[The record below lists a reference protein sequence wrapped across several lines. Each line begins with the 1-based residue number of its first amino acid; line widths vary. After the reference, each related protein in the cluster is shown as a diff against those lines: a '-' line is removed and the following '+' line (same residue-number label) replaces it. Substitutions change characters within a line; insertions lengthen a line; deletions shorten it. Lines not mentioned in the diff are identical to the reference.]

1 MSGCLDKLDQTMTF
15 YFIVLAAQCHS
26 SLPAAGS
33 SQAWPERSS
42 WMQCLKKLVR
52 AEGVRSLYYSF
63 PTTLFM
69 NLPYGGVMVATNET
83 LKSYFNPSGGQNAP
97 AFFTR
102 FALMT
107 ARSFL

>member
-1 MSGCLDKLDQTMTF
+1 MLCVPRLEFCSYPDPLTEVCLSHRTRRLLQLGHF
-15 YFIVLAAQCHS
+15 
-26 SLPAAGS
+26 
-33 SQAWPERSS
+33 SS
-42 WMQCLKKLVR
+42 WMQCFKKLVR
-52 AEGVRSLYYSF
+52 VEGVRSLYYSF

-102 FALMT
+102 FVLMN